1 MDGYTVD
8 LDDLDQT
15 ATRVGLFADRVA
27 AVDVSAGLHKGSAA
41 LPGSCAAGQLTGLVG
56 PVTRSRDATV
66 TAMSEH
72 AQCLRDAAR
81 CYEAVDESV
90 ADVYE
95 AIQRLFD
102 E

>member
-27 AVDVSAGLHKGSAA
+27 AVDISAGLRRGAAA

-66 TAMSEH
+66 TAMSGH
-72 AQCLRDAAR
+72 AQRLRDAAQA
-81 CYEAVDESV
+81 YEAVDEAV
-90 ADVYE
+90 ADEYE
-95 AIQRLFD
+95 AVQRLFD